1 VSPTVTQVG
10 AGSRIAGRYLVVNH
24 CGGGSDGDV
33 YDVVD
38 EHLGNEVAL
47 KLLAPKA
54 GQPAT
59 WDEAQ
64 ILEQIRSE
72 YLLPVLNADVVPGGD
87 LRYITT
93 TLMTGGD
100 LEDAALPRGVSP
112 EQAVRWGQQLG
123 HGLDRVHAA
132 NLVHRDV
139 KPANGFLN
147 SGRVALL
154 GDLGMAAVMEPDGSA
169 PPYGTF
175 ATVAPEVLGI
185 DGRCS
190 IRSDVYS
197 LGATVFYLATGEYPV
212 SHNQTRAAMAAQIVA
227 GQRRKLRDLS
237 PHVSLSLGRVV
248 ERALSTDPASRQP
261 NALTLA
267 NQLSGSQHYRR
278 TWKRI
283 AEHPGH
289 QMCFRGDATRTA
301 QAVDVCVIRTSNRQ
315 VTVDVQNSGGQ
326 HLRRH
331 ERSAVSVNQVLTVLR
346 GLLREI

>member
-1 VSPTVTQVG
+1 
-10 AGSRIAGRYLVVNH
+10 VNH
-24 CGGGSDGDV
+24 RGGGSDGDV
-33 YDVVD
+33 YHVVD

-64 ILEQIRSE
+64 ILEQMRSE

-100 LEDAALPRGVSP
+100 LEEAATPKGVSP
-112 EQAVRWGQQLG
+112 QQAVRWGQQLG

-132 NLVHRDV
+132 NLIHRDV
-139 KPANGFLN
+139 KPANGFPD
-147 SGRVALL
+147 SSHAALL
-154 GDLGMAAVMEPDGSA
+154 GDLGMAAAMEPDGTS

-175 ATVAPEVLGI
+175 ATVAPEVLGPS
-185 DGRCS
+185 GRCS
-190 IRSDVYS
+190 VRSDIYS

-212 SHNQTRAAMAAQIVA
+212 DHRQTRAAMAPQIVA
-227 GQRRKLRDLS
+227 GQRRKLRDLA
-237 PHVSLSLGRVV
+237 PHASVSFARVV
-248 ERALSTDPASRQP
+248 ERALSTDPSHRQP
-261 NALTLA
+261 DALTLA
-267 NQLSGSQHYRR
+267 NQLSACSHYKR

-283 AEHPGH
+283 TAHPGH
-289 QMCFRGDATRTA
+289 QICLHGDATRTA
-301 QAVDVCVIRTSNRQ
+301 QAVTVCVIPGGTHQ
-315 VTVDVQNSGGQ
+315 AAMVVLNSSGQ

-331 ERSAVSVNQVLTVLR
+331 EQVAVNLSRVPVELR
-346 GLLREI
+346 RLLPQI

>member
-24 CGGGSDGDV
+24 RGGGSDGDV
-33 YDVVD
+33 YHVID

-100 LEDAALPRGVSP
+100 LKDVADPRGVSP
-112 EQAVRWGQQLG
+112 QQAVRWGQQLG

-139 KPANGFLN
+139 KPANAFLD
-147 SGRVALL
+147 SGRAALL
-154 GDLGMAAVMEPDGSA
+154 GDLGMAAVMGPDGTA
-169 PPYGTF
+169 PPDGTY
-175 ATVAPEVLGI
+175 ATVAPEVLAPPR
-185 DGRCS
+185 RCS
-190 IRSDVYS
+190 VRSDVYS
-197 LGATVFYLATGEYPV
+197 LGATVFYLLTGEYPV
-212 SHNQTRAAMAAQIVA
+212 SHKQTPAAMAAQIVA
-227 GQRRKLRDLS
+227 GQRRKLRDLA
-237 PHVSLSLGRVV
+237 PQVSLSLGRVV
-248 ERALSTDPASRQP
+248 ERALSANPANRQP
-261 NALTLA
+261 DALTLA
-267 NQLSGSQHYRR
+267 NQLAGCQNHRR
-278 TWKRI
+278 TWQRV
-283 AEHPGH
+283 AEHPSH

-301 QAVDVCVIRTSNRQ
+301 QAVDVCVVPTSSRK
-315 VTVDVQNSGGQ
+315 VAIMVQNSGGQ
-326 HLRRH
+326 HVRRF
-331 ERSAVSVNQVLTVLR
+331 ERTDVAARRGASVLR
-346 GLLREI
+346 ELLRQI

>member
-1 VSPTVTQVG
+1 MSPAVTQVG

-24 CGGGSDGDV
+24 RGGGSDGDV
-33 YDVVD
+33 YHVVD
-38 EHLGNEVAL
+38 EYLGNEVAL

-100 LEDAALPRGVSP
+100 LEDAADPRGVSP
-112 EQAVRWGQQLG
+112 QQAVRWGQQLG
-123 HGLDRVHAA
+123 HGLHRVHAA

-139 KPANGFLN
+139 KPANGFLD
-147 SGRVALL
+147 SGHAALL
-154 GDLGMAAVMEPDGSA
+154 GDLGMAAAMGPDGSA

-175 ATVAPEVLGI
+175 ATVAPEVLGAS
-185 DGRCS
+185 GRCTV
-190 IRSDVYS
+190 RSDVYS
-197 LGATVFYLATGEYPV
+197 LGATVFYLVTGEYPV
-212 SHNQTRAAMAAQIVA
+212 SHRQTRAAMAAQIVA
-227 GQRRKLRDLS
+227 GQRRKLRDLA
-237 PHVSLSLGRVV
+237 PHVSISFGRVV
-248 ERALSTDPASRQP
+248 ERALSTNPAGRP
-261 NALTLA
+261 PDALTLA
-267 NQLSGSQHYRR
+267 NQLSACSHYGR
-278 TWKRI
+278 TWRRI

-289 QMCFRGDATRTA
+289 QMCFQGDATRTA
-301 QAVDVCVIRTSNRQ
+301 QAVTVCVVAASRQ
-315 VTVDVQNSGGQ
+315 AAIVVQNSSGQ

-331 ERSAVSVNQVLTVLR
+331 EQAAVGLNRVAIELR
-346 GLLREI
+346 RLLPLI